1 MLSHLQ
7 IRDFVIVDEL
17 DLALSDGMT
26 ALTGETGAGK
36 SILIDALGLTLGE
49 RGDGGMIR
57 AGADRA
63 EVVAIF
69 DVGACGDAREW
80 LAENGLESDG
90 ECILRRVLNRDS
102 RSRSYINGSSV
113 ALQQLRALGD
123 RLVDVHGQHDH
134 QSLLRAAAQRSMLDD
149 FAGNRDTLSELREIH
164 DRWRTSS
171 SALEELSAATRERQE
186 RLELLRFQVEEL
198 DAAALSAG
206 EVPQLED
213 EHRRLANAGR
223 LIASCQRILEVLYE
237 GDGAVQ
243 GLVQQSEA
251 ELRQLAEIDS
261 RLAQLPEMLEQAS
274 IQVQET
280 SNELRRYVADVDLDP
295 QRLDQVEQR
304 FATLHHLARKHRCNS
319 EDLAGLL
326 DRLRSDLNDLENADT
341 RLESLAAEVRD
352 ARKRFD
358 ACAIK
363 LSKRR
368 RQAAE
373 TLSAAVT
380 EAMQTLAMKGGQ
392 FRVEVVFDDSA
403 PPNWNGFDRIEYLVA
418 ANPGQALQPLN
429 RVASGG
435 ELSRIGL
442 AIQVSNTRSV
452 RMPTLIFDEVDSGIG
467 GGTAEVV
474 GRLLRS
480 LGAGHQ
486 VLCVT
491 HLPQVAAQ
499 AHHHLR
505 VRKRS
510 DGQGAETEVRPLQSG
525 DRIDEVA
532 RMLGGL
538 RLTENTV
545 AHAREMIE
553 QAQAG

>member
-452 RMPTLIFDEVDSGIG
+452 PMPTLIFDEVDSGIG

>member
-149 FAGNRDTLSELREIH
+149 FAGNHDTLSELREIH

-261 RLAQLPEMLEQAS
+261 RLAQLPEMLDQAS

>member
-149 FAGNRDTLSELREIH
+149 FAGNHDTLSELREIH

-261 RLAQLPEMLEQAS
+261 RLAQLPELLEQAS

-280 SNELRRYVADVDLDP
+280 SNELRRYVAAVDLDP

-326 DRLRSDLNDLENADT
+326 DHLRSDLNDLENADT